1 MRCRSWAAI
10 GALAA
15 LLPLGCDRS
24 RPPHEYSVI
33 VGSVE
38 SLSTAN
44 GDLTVRFARGTGEQ
58 ADGEIVHC
66 QVTRD
71 SEVYIDDRF
80 SALDEIRVGDA
91 IEVVGY
97 RDANPRIDPFVV
109 TFAYVDRTLPAP
121 PEPPFPLAP
130 ARSAAPPG
138 EP

>member
-1 MRCRSWAAI
+1 MSWAAI
-10 GALAA
+10 GVLAA
-15 LLPLGCDRS
+15 LLPLGCDRA

-33 VGSVE
+33 VGTVE
-38 SLSTAN
+38 SLTTAN
-44 GDLTVRFARGTGEQ
+44 GDLTVRFTRETGTQ
-58 ADGEIVHC
+58 ADAPIVHC

-121 PEPPFPLAP
+121 PEPPIPLTP
-130 ARSAAPPG
+130 ARPAALPG
-138 EP
+138 GP